1 MDIGDLLLR
10 AAAMGIA
17 GSALI
22 DVWSLFVRR
31 AFGISGLNYRMLGR
45 WIGHFPEGR
54 FLHARIAAAA
64 PVRGEAVIGWSAH
77 YAIGVSFAA
86 VLLLA
91 AGNGWADSPTPLPAL
106 AVGIGT
112 ILAPWLVMQPAFGLG
127 VAGAKTP
134 APWANRLR
142 NLATHTVYG
151 LGLYVSALALSLV

>member
-1 MDIGDLLLR
+1 MDIEELLLR

-22 DVWSLFVRR
+22 DGWSLFVRR

-91 AGNGWADSPTPLPAL
+91 AGNGWAESPTPLPAL

-134 APWANRLR
+134 QPWASRLR
-142 NLATHTVYG
+142 NLATHTVFG
-151 LGLYVSALALSLV
+151 LGLYVSALALSLL